1 MNQGKATMDRTDF
14 LEERVSYLEEANR
27 NYVVLLDMLAT
38 SSEFQADLNRDKST
52 AGISRATLKQLRR
65 HFSFQGMGYLEN
77 RKDNSFALTLC
88 EPPSRRDEL
97 SIAIDAAIMDGTF
110 AWALHRNQ
118 AITVP
123 AAGGN
128 STLLF
133 HVIATQS
140 RINGMFVGSLPGK
153 QISMDAPSLN
163 ALSSILLTSAY
174 AMESCTLNSMLREHM
189 QNLEQKV
196 QERTAELLAA
206 RDMAEASAR
215 DLKSANERLCREI
228 AERRRAEDELIKA
241 QKLESLGVFAGGIA
255 HDFNNILTGILGN
268 LSFARMQLSPSN
280 SIAKRLEECEK
291 ASVRA
296 SELTQ
301 QLLTFARGGE
311 PVKKLIA
318 PAPLIRE
325 AASFVL
331 RGSNVRSVIDLAEE
345 LWSVEA
351 DGGQLCQA
359 LHNLL
364 INAMQAMADGG
375 VVTVRGGN
383 EKLEAD
389 NPHRLPPGAYVK
401 ITVEDHGCGIHRE
414 NFVRIFDPYFTTKA
428 QGSGLGLASVYSIV
442 KRHGGTVEVSSAIGI
457 GSSFDIHLPASP
469 GKRIEDVAVK
479 GAVDLPAGGRI
490 LIMDDEGFIRE
501 IATEILQYMGYD
513 VESCTEGR
521 EAVERFQEARK
532 RNSPFAGVILDLTI
546 PGGMGGKETALLL
559 LEIDPD
565 VVLIVSSG
573 YSNDPV
579 IANYRQYG
587 FRGAIRK
594 PFDAD
599 TLARELKRLISKKR

>member
-1 MNQGKATMDRTDF
+1 MNQAKAAMDRSEF
-14 LEERVSYLEEANR
+14 LEERVNYLEETNR

-52 AGISRATLKQLRR
+52 AGIFRATLTQLGR
-65 HFSFQGMGYLEN
+65 HFPFQGMGLMEN
-77 RKDNSFALTLC
+77 REDNSFALTLC
-88 EPPSRRDEL
+88 EPPSCQDGL
-97 SIAIDAAIMDGTF
+97 SIAIDAAIMTGTF

-118 AITVP
+118 ALTVP
-123 AAGGN
+123 AAGGD
-128 STLLF
+128 SILLF

-140 RINGMFVGSLPGK
+140 RINGMFVGLLSGK
-153 QISMDAPSLN
+153 QTSMDPPSLN
-163 ALSSILLTSAY
+163 ALSNILLTSAY
-174 AMESCTLNSMLREHM
+174 AIESCTLNSMLREHL

-206 RDMAEASAR
+206 RDMAEAVAR
-215 DLKSANERLCREI
+215 DLQSANERLSLEI

-325 AASFVL
+325 ATSFVL
-331 RGSNVRSVIDLAEE
+331 RGSNVRGVIDLPED
-345 LWSVEA
+345 LWCVEA
-351 DGGQLCQA
+351 DEGQLSQA

-375 VVTVRGGN
+375 EVTVRGGN
-383 EKLEAD
+383 EKLDAD

-401 ITVEDHGCGIHRE
+401 ITVEDHGCGIHQK
-414 NFVRIFDPYFTTKA
+414 NFVRIFDPYFTTKD

-442 KRHGGTVEVSSAIGI
+442 KRHGGTVEVSSAIGV
-457 GSSFDIHLPASP
+457 GSSFDIFLPASP
-469 GKRIEDVAVK
+469 GKRIKGIAVK
-479 GAVDLPAGGRI
+479 DAVDLPAGGRI
-490 LIMDDEGFIRE
+490 LIMDDEVFIRE
-501 IATEILQYMGYD
+501 IATEILQYIGYE
-513 VESCTEGR
+513 VESCAEGR
-521 EAVERFQEARK
+521 EAVERFQAARES
-532 RNSPFAGVILDLTI
+532 NDPFTGVILDLTV
-546 PGGMGGKETALLL
+546 PGGMGGKETALLI

-587 FRGAIRK
+587 FHGAIRK

-599 TLARELKRLISKKR
+599 TLATELGRLIPRKR